1 MTAPIKRL
9 FLPIAGTLAIA
20 LTSLSAQDETSGETM
35 DPGPFYGFWQFQE
48 PAGDSCV
55 VIVKRGGRLS
65 CFWAGTAARAIE
77 KGTWIRN
84 GDTLT
89 AAWEAGHTDVYRM
102 LGDNAIERSTFPEGQ
117 SLLGD
122 PSLTIR
128 GIRIDSRIPG
138 SLTIRGDGP
147 PPVREA
153 IDVESTR
160 PEIPV
165 NSPLVGFWKIDQSTG
180 LLGIGGAEPYFY
192 LQLQRNGDA
201 RVALRDWEGDQ
212 GVRGL
217 WSIEEDRAIVT
228 WPNNRRDV
236 LIRNKDGSFSLGYY
250 RPKDNL
256 TRAPRAIS
264 SAEKVNASEAGQFFD
279 AGEFSRLTVVDIRGT
294 WMPQQPQGQLE
305 YISIEGWGNAYRFP
319 ARQVSGGTD
328 PGKWRLDNDRV
339 RITWIDG
346 SKDVIRLSF
355 PDFIQDSF
363 SADEE
368 FSGTPF
374 RSIKV
379 IKTSA
384 EDDNPLSP

>member
-1 MTAPIKRL
+1 MTMTFKDHFRL
-9 FLPIAGTLAIA
+9 ATTMLAVA
-20 LTSLSAQDETSGETM
+20 FSSLAAQQDASVEKV

-48 PAGDSCV
+48 PAGDTCV
-55 VIVKRGGRLS
+55 VIMKRGGRLS
-65 CFWAGTAARAIE
+65 CFWAGTATRAIE
-77 KGTWIRN
+77 KGTWVRN

-89 AAWEAGHTDVYRM
+89 ASWDAGHTDVYRM
-102 LGDNAIERSTFPEGQ
+102 LGDNAVERSTFAGNQ

-122 PSLTIR
+122 PALTIR

-138 SLTIRGDGP
+138 SLRVQGEGP

-153 IDVESTR
+153 IENESTR

-180 LLGIGGAEPYFY
+180 LLGIGGGKPYFY

-201 RVALRDWEGDQ
+201 MVALRAWEGDQ

-217 WSIEEDRAIVT
+217 WSIDNDRAIVT

-236 LIRNKDGSFSLGYY
+236 LFKKPDGSFAFGYY
-250 RPKDNL
+250 NPRDEL
-256 TRAPRAIS
+256 TRQPRSVTGAQKVIA
-264 SAEKVNASEAGQFFD
+264 AEANRYFD
-279 AGEFSRLTVVDIRGT
+279 AGEFSRLTVVDIRGS
-294 WMPQQPQGQLE
+294 WMPQEPQGQRE

-319 ARQVSGGTD
+319 AQQVSGGTD

-346 SKDVIRLSF
+346 SKDVIRLAF

-368 FSGTPF
+368 FSGTPY

-379 IKTSA
+379 IKTVS
-384 EDDNPLSP
+384 EDKNPFAP

>member
-1 MTAPIKRL
+1 MTNASKGL
-9 FLPIAGTLAIA
+9 FHLFIFLFIPVLAHLHGQTDI
-20 LTSLSAQDETSGETM
+20 SGEKM
-35 DPGPFYGFWQFQE
+35 NPGPFYGFWQFQE
-48 PAGDSCV
+48 PAGDTSV
-55 VIVKRGGRLS
+55 VIIKRGGRLS
-65 CFWAGTAARAIE
+65 CFWAGTATRAIE

-84 GDTLT
+84 GETLT
-89 AAWEAGHTDVYRM
+89 ATWEAGHTDVYKM
-102 LGDNAIERSTFPEGQ
+102 LGDNAIERSTFNQ
-117 SLLGD
+117 DQTLLEE
-122 PSLTIR
+122 PALTIR

-138 SLTIRGDGP
+138 SLTVRGDGP

-153 IDVESTR
+153 YVEESTR
-160 PEIPV
+160 PDIPV
-165 NSPLVGFWKIDQSTG
+165 NNPLVGFWKIDQSTG
-180 LLGIGGAEPYFY
+180 ILGIGGGEPYFY

-201 RVALRDWEGDQ
+201 KVALRDWEGDQ

-217 WSIEEDRAIVT
+217 WSLDGERAIIT

-236 LIRNKDGSFSLGYY
+236 LFKNAKGGYSFGFY
-250 RPKDNL
+250 RPKDKL
-256 TRAPRAIS
+256 EREPRAVT
-264 SAEKVNASEAGQFFD
+264 SAEKVAASDASHYFD

-294 WMPQQPQGQLE
+294 WMPAEPQGQRE

-363 SADEE
+363 SADEA
-368 FSGTPF
+368 FSGTPY

-379 IKTSA
+379 IKTV
-384 EDDNPLSP
+384 EEEENPFAP